1 MSIETMLNQIMLF
14 MRKYFVMLL
23 SLIFLATTSVG
34 FVSCGDDDDEV
45 VPASGGTSS
54 GGLSTEVNVK
64 DNTPEGVEAVDLG
77 LPSGTKWANMNIGAN
92 SEEDYGDYYAW
103 GEIIEKGSFSIDS
116 YHLIREDIDYT
127 PGTNIAGTPYD
138 VVYMRWGE
146 EWQMPSKLQ
155 AEELINYTTS
165 TWTSL
170 NGINGRLFT
179 GKNGKSIFL
188 PASGYFWYSTCYY
201 QNISGNYWLSTRDD
215 DNSSN
220 YANNLYFFDE
230 ALYTT
235 NGNLHHGRAI
245 RAVRR
250 NNNNVN

>member
-1 MSIETMLNQIMLF
+1 
-14 MRKYFVMLL
+14 MRKYFLMLL
-23 SLIFLATTSVG
+23 SLIFLATTIVG
-34 FVSCGDDDDEV
+34 FMSCGDDADDV

-54 GGLSTEVNVK
+54 EAQPAEVSVQE
-64 DNTPEGVEAVDLG
+64 NTPEGVEAVDLG

-103 GEIIEKGSFSIDS
+103 GEIIKKGSFSIDS
-116 YHLIREDIDYT
+116 YQLIREDIDYT

-138 VVYMRWGE
+138 VVSMRWGK

-165 TWTSL
+165 TWTSIH
-170 NGINGRLFT
+170 GVNGRLFT
-179 GKNGKSIFL
+179 GINGKSIFL

-201 QNISGNYWLSTRDD
+201 QNSSGNYWLSTRDD
-215 DNSSN
+215 SNSDS
-220 YANNLYFFDE
+220 YANNLYFFDK

-245 RAVRR
+245 RAVKRIY
-250 NNNNVN
+250 NNINL